1 MKKDEKQK
9 QVDALHAELAK
20 ARSIILSGFEGIK
33 VADDT
38 ELRRKVAETGASYKV
53 FKNALVERAAAGTAA
68 EAVAAKLKGTTSLA
82 FTESDPIALVKVLTA
97 FAKEKPALVF
107 KAGVVEGRVVSL
119 AEFASLATMPSLREL
134 RAKIL
139 FLIQAPAQR
148 VVMSAAGVARN
159 LAVVIDQ
166 AVKGKKFV
174 EDPEQGRRA
183 EVQS

>member
-38 ELRRKVAETGASYKV
+38 DLRRKVAQTGAQYRV
-53 FKNALVERAAAGTAA
+53 VKNSLVERAAAGTPVG
-68 EAVAAKLKGTTSLA
+68 AVAAKLKGTTSLA
-82 FTESDPIALVKVLTA
+82 YTEADPVALVKVLTA
-97 FAKEKPALVF
+97 FAKEFPVLVF

-119 AEFASLATMPSLREL
+119 AEFVRIATMPSLHEL

-139 FLIQAPAQR
+139 FLIQAPGQR
-148 VVMSAAGVARN
+148 LAMSAAGVARN
-159 LAVVIDQ
+159 LAVVLGQ
-166 AVKGKKFV
+166 AVKEKKFS
-174 EDPEQGRRA
+174 EAQG
-183 EVQS
+183 

>member
-9 QVDALHAELAK
+9 QAEALHEELAK

-38 ELRRKVAETGASYKV
+38 ELRRKVAQAGAQYRV
-53 FKNALVERAAAGTAA
+53 VKNSLVERAAAGTPV
-68 EAVAAKLKGTTSLA
+68 EAVTAKLKGTTSLA
-82 FTESDPIALVKVLTA
+82 YTEADPVALVKVLTA
-97 FAKEKPALVF
+97 FAKENPVLVF

-119 AEFASLATMPSLREL
+119 KEFASLATMPSLREL

-148 VVMSAAGVARN
+148 VAMGAAGVARN
-159 LAVVIDQ
+159 LAVVVGQ
-166 AVKGKKFV
+166 AVKEKKFR
-174 EDPEQGRRA
+174 EAQGA
-183 EVQS
+183 